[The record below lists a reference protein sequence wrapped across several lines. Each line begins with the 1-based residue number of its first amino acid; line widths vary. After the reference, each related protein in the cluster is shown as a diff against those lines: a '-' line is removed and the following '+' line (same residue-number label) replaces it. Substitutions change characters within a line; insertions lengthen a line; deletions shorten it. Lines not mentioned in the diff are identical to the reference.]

1 MGTRKPIVGVF
12 DAKPYDRDYLT
23 RAVGSEEVVWHFHD
37 FRLEPETA
45 LAAKGAQAVCVFV
58 NDVVNREVIED
69 LASSGVGLVAL
80 RCAGFNNVDLTA
92 AKELGLI
99 VTRVPSYSPHAVAEH
114 AIALILALNRKIH
127 RAFNRVRELNFS
139 LNGLLGF
146 DLYGKTAGIV
156 GTGKTGRIVGEI
168 LRGFQMRVLA
178 SDPYPNQEWAA
189 KTGIKYV
196 EMSTL
201 VKESDLI
208 SLHAPLTAQ
217 TDRIINDETLA
228 QMKSG
233 VILVNVSRGRLI
245 HTKGV
250 IKALKSGQV
259 GGVALDVYEE
269 EEGIFFEDLSLEIL
283 HDDELARLLTFPNV
297 LVTAHQAFFTREAL
311 SEISRVTVENI
322 RRFAIKESFLDGT
335 VL

>member
-1 MGTRKPIVGVF
+1 M
-12 DAKPYDRDYLT
+12 A
-23 RAVGSEEVVWHFHD
+23 WHFHD

-45 LAAKGAQAVCVFV
+45 VAAKGAQAVCVFV
-58 NDVVNREVIED
+58 NDVVNREVVER
-69 LASSGVGLVAL
+69 LASSCVGLVAL
-80 RCAGFNNVDLTA
+80 RCAGFNNVDRTA
-92 AKELGLI
+92 IKELGL
-99 VTRVPSYSPHAVAEH
+99 VATRVPSYSPHAVAEH
-114 AIALILALNRKIH
+114 TIVLILALNRKIH

-146 DLYGKTAGIV
+146 DLYGKTAGLV

-178 SDPYPNQEWAA
+178 FDPYPNQQWAA
-189 KTGIKYV
+189 KNGIEYV

-208 SLHAPLTAQ
+208 SLHAPLTPQ
-217 TDRIINDETLA
+217 TDRVINAESLV

-233 VILVNVSRGRLI
+233 VILVNVSRGRLL
-245 HTKGV
+245 HTKAL
-250 IKALKSGQV
+250 IKALKSGHV

-269 EEGIFFEDLSLEIL
+269 EEGIFFEDLSGEVL

-311 SEISRVTVENI
+311 SEIARVTVENV
-322 RRFAIKESFLDGT
+322 RRFANKEALLEGT